1 MKYYTF
7 SEFSQMNNSNLIK
20 IDKLIGH
27 IRRNKK
33 LYTQLILIIAI
44 ITLPRYSLA
53 VDINL
58 SKIDNFG
65 MKALKIVRAIGY
77 WAIIVKGGA
86 DIVGHA
92 SQGDAKGAFRC
103 AFGYVT
109 IFAIL
114 FLFPMMLDLV
124 KEAFN

>member
-7 SEFSQMNNSNLIK
+7 SELKQMKSDELEQL
-20 IDKLIGH
+20 DKLISH
-27 IRRNKK
+27 IRRNKRI
-33 LYTQLILIIAI
+33 YTQLIIVLAI
-44 ITLPRYSLA
+44 ITLPRYSFA
-53 VDINL
+53 ADINL
-58 SKIDNFG
+58 SKIDSFG
-65 MKALKIVRAIGY
+65 MKALRIIRAIGY
-77 WAIIVKGGA
+77 WAILVKGGA

-103 AFGYVT
+103 AFGYVA